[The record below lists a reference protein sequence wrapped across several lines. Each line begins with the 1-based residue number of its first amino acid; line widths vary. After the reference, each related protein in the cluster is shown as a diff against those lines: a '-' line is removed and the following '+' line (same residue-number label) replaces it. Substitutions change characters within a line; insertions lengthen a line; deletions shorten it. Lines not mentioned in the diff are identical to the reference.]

1 MEITGELD
9 PVPSKER
16 NASNQPRNE
25 HPALFKSVD
34 KLINQSV
41 TSARVTD
48 LICFS
53 HLRWNFVYQ
62 RPQHLISR
70 AARQWRVWYIEEP
83 VWADTTELII
93 RPIDDHLS
101 VVIPQLAHGTERPET
116 SQQQLIDQ
124 LLAEQHILNYALW
137 YYTPMALPFSE
148 HLQPQLTIYDCMDEL
163 AAFRNAPARL
173 LELEAQ
179 LLKRADLLFTGGLS
193 LYDAKK
199 NRHPA
204 AFAFPSSID
213 FSHFE
218 SARHGLPEPADLL
231 SIPTPR
237 IGFCGVID
245 ERLDIDLLQ
254 SLASQRPDW
263 QFVLLGPVVKIDPA
277 TLPQGPNLH
286 YLGAKSYSELPAY
299 FSHWKVAMMP
309 FALNEATQYI
319 SPTKTPEYLAAGL
332 PVVST
337 PIRDVIRTYGG
348 WSPVLITDSPASA
361 EQAIAK
367 LLSHQIENW
376 TLVDDYLRSN
386 SWDTTW
392 AMMNNLIQ
400 NHLEFSSKFV
410 CQ

>member
-1 MEITGELD
+1 MEITGEID

-16 NASNQPRNE
+16 HVSNQPKNE

-34 KLINQSV
+34 QLINQSV
-41 TSARVTD
+41 TPARVTD

-53 HLRWNFVYQ
+53 HLRWDFVYQ
-62 RPQHLISR
+62 RPQHILSR

-83 VWADTTELII
+83 IWADTTELVI
-93 RPIDDHLS
+93 RSINDQLS
-101 VVIPQLAHGTERPET
+101 VVVPHLAHGTERPET

-124 LLAEQHILNYALW
+124 LLAEQHILHYALW
-137 YYTPMALPFSE
+137 YYTPMALLFSG
-148 HLQPQLTIYDCMDEL
+148 HLQPQLTVYDCMDEL
-163 AAFRNAPARL
+163 AAFRNAPAKL
-173 LELEAQ
+173 LEMEAQ

-213 FSHFE
+213 FPHFE
-218 SARHGLPEPADLL
+218 SARHGLPEPTDLL

-245 ERLDIDLLQ
+245 ERLDIDLLR
-254 SLASQRPDW
+254 SLASQCPDW

-299 FSHWKVAMMP
+299 FSHWQVAMMP

-337 PIRDVIRTYGG
+337 PIRDVIRTYAG
-348 WSPVLITDSPASA
+348 WSPVLIADSSASV
-361 EQAIAK
+361 EQAIAT
-367 LLSHQIENW
+367 LLSHQIDNW
-376 TLVDDYLRSN
+376 TVVDDYLRST
-386 SWDTTW
+386 SWDATW
-392 AMMNNLIQ
+392 AMMNSLIQ
-400 NHLEFSSKFV
+400 THLEFSSKFV